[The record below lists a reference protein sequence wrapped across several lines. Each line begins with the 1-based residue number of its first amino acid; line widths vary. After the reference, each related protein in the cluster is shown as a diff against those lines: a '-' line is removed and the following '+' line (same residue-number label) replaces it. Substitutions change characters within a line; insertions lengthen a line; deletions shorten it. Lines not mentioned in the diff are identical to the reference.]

1 MSFLR
6 LAVNGEFALERV
18 EIATHRARGA
28 TPRSR
33 RHPLALG
40 TRDLILSSRTQER
53 MYLGGD
59 TDAGIVSLGPAAGF
73 ADAIEPAGKIVER
86 LVEGACAALGG
97 DDRAGGTGVGLSP

>member
-1 MSFLR
+1 MWRSPPIAREVRR
-6 LAVNGEFALERV
+6 LEAEG
-18 EIATHRARGA
+18 T
-28 TPRSR
+28 RS
-33 RHPLALG
+33 ALG